1 VNPLNNL
8 NQQDR
13 LQGMHNVVNNLI
25 NQPDPILEKMDNIP
39 DYLKPYSE
47 NVISSNENS
56 KK

>member
-1 VNPLNNL
+1 VNPLNNP

>member
-1 VNPLNNL
+1 MNPLNNP

-13 LQGMHNVVNNLI
+13 LQGMHNVVNNLR
-25 NQPDPILEKMDNIP
+25 NQPDPKLEKMDNIP

-47 NVISSNENS
+47 NVISANENS

>member
-1 VNPLNNL
+1 MNPLNNL

-47 NVISSNENS
+47 NVISANENS

>member
-1 VNPLNNL
+1 MNPLNNL

>member
-1 VNPLNNL
+1 MNPLNNP